1 MSKNFLLTLSGSTP
15 GPFDI
20 YLDSVSAGNLLLSNV
35 DSGSLLGGYMIT
47 TPDSSSFV
55 ILKNKANGCENT
67 FTVSIIDPSPTPTQT
82 PSITTT
88 PSLTPSITITPTLTT
103 TPTISV
109 TTTPTI
115 TPSITPTPTNQPSI
129 TTTPTRTPT
138 PTLTRTPTPSPMDVP
153 TCLVLSGS
161 FGTSTVSCWING
173 QEQFQTEGSRIDYFV
188 LKDQNGDAINA
199 PSTTTITAT
208 YIINYAG
215 GGSSTFNHV
224 FTINSGS
231 STSDEYS
238 YVSLQVYSDCTEQTI
253 GYYYINSSSPYYPGC
268 F

>member
-173 QEQFQTEGSRIDYFV
+173 QEQFQTEQTNTDYFV
-188 LKDQNGDAINA
+188 LKDQYGDPINA
-199 PSTTTITAT
+199 TSTTTITVT
-208 YIINYAG
+208 YLINYAG
-215 GGSSTFNHV
+215 GGSSTFNQI

-231 STSDEYS
+231 SISDS
-238 YVSLQVYSDCTEQTI
+238 YVYTSLQVYPDCTEQTI
-253 GYYYINSSSPYYPGC
+253 GYYYINSSTPYYPAC
-268 F
+268 